1 MKVSLKH
8 LYCYFKTLFKF
19 KGDDDWDNNPYL
31 VL

>member
-8 LYCYFKTLFKF
+8 LYRYLKVLLGIK
-19 KGDDDWDNNPYL
+19 DDDHWDNNPYV

>member
-8 LYCYFKTLFKF
+8 LHCYLKKLFKV
-19 KGDDDWDNNPYL
+19 KDDDHWDNNPYV